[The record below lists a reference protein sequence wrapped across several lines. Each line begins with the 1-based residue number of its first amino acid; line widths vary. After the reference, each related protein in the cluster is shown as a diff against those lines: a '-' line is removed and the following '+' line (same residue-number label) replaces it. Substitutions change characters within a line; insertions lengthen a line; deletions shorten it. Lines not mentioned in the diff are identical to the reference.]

1 MAPKHWTHLLC
12 CHAPCEISHRNVG
25 MRTTPLSG
33 GAVREPRKRR
43 YMDPAFF
50 GR

>member
-1 MAPKHWTHLLC
+1 MAPKHWTHLPC

-43 YMDPAFF
+43 YVDPASF